1 MIRVRTPLC
10 LVAVVA
16 LAFASFA
23 AYGSSPQSKDNV
35 ARIGVFL
42 PLTGNL
48 AGDGVQIY
56 KAIKLY
62 VGQYNKGDHKYKI
75 ELVTRDDRG
84 QPKTATNI
92 AREFAYDNNMVAA
105 VGSFTSTASMAA
117 APILIR
123 AGIPQ
128 LSPTS
133 SHPHFTEMGKCIFR
147 GTPTQEIEATLIA
160 RYLKNKLGVDT
171 AAIVYRQDDWGNSAS
186 KVFAKAF
193 EAAGG
198 KIVATKAAY
207 PNLRD
212 FRTVVTALK
221 SKDPQG
227 IYVALHYSQAAILA
241 RQMHTSG
248 WDPTV
253 ITATS
258 LYTEDLIDLAGGK
271 NVEGWVVP
279 SFFFAGSSKQ
289 SVGRF
294 VDAFTAKYDVKP
306 NAFAFAGYD
315 LMTMIGTAL
324 DKIESVG
331 KAGRDALCKALYT
344 VKTPGVTGQ
353 LEFNSNGDITKE
365 ISWLVIHDGRFQELD

>member
-1 MIRVRTPLC
+1 MSRARALFSSVVL
-10 LVAVVA
+10 LAVV
-16 LAFASFA
+16 LASSAVYA
-23 AYGSSPQSKDNV
+23 GSDQSKDV
-35 ARIGVFL
+35 AKIGVFL

-48 AGDGVQIY
+48 AGDGVQID

-62 VGQYNKGDHKYKI
+62 VEQYNKGEHKYKI

-92 AREFAYDNNMVAA
+92 AREFAFDNDMIAA

-133 SHPHFTEMGKCIFR
+133 SHPRFTKMGKCIFR

-160 RYLKNKLGVDT
+160 KYFKNELGVDN
-171 AAIVYRQDDWGNSAS
+171 AAIVYRQDDWGNAAS
-186 KVFAKAF
+186 KAFAKAF
-193 EAAGG
+193 TALGG

-221 SKDPQG
+221 KTDPQG
-227 IYVALHYSQAAILA
+227 IYVALHYSQAAVLA
-241 RQMHTSG
+241 RQLHTSG
-248 WDPTV
+248 WNPTV
-253 ITATS
+253 ITSTA
-258 LYTEDLIDLAGGK
+258 LYTQELIDLAGAD

-279 SFFFAGSSKQ
+279 SFFFAGSNKQ
-289 SVGRF
+289 SVGTF
-294 VDAFTAKYDVKP
+294 VDAFDAKYEMKP
-306 NAFAFAGYD
+306 NAFSFAGYD
-315 LMTMIGTAL
+315 LLTMIGAAL
-324 DKIESVG
+324 DKIDTVG

-344 VKTPGVTGQ
+344 VKTAGVTGQ
-353 LEFNSNGDITKE
+353 LQFNPNGDITKQ
-365 ISWLVIHDGRFQELD
+365 INWLAIHDGQFEELD